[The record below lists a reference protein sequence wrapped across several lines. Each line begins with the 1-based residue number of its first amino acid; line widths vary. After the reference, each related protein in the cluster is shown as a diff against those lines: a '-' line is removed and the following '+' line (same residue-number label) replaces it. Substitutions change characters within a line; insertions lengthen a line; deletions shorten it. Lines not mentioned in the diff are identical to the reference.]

1 MARVFDVV
9 EYPSEMAD
17 ELVHRFPETGIAD
30 LRFGSQVIVR
40 ESQAAV
46 FFRDGRALDVLGPGR
61 HTISTANVPLLTN
74 LLGKLFGDRT
84 PFTAEVYFV
93 SMREFAD
100 RKWGTP
106 QPIIVRNTG
115 VGLGIAL
122 LQGFGTYSFQ
132 VKDPQQFVTQIVGQ
146 LGAYRT
152 SDIET
157 RLRTMLLSRLQD
169 LLGETTSQKNVLDL
183 IGLTD
188 ELGAGVRAKSQDDF
202 LAIGLLLKSFY
213 IGNLKPS
220 DKSAKELREMGML
233 DMQTYTQLQAADAM
247 RDAAQNPSGGAGLT
261 AGIGAGMGI
270 GNVLSGSL
278 AGMTQGQSQTQ
289 PTTPSASNV
298 MPDIMTPSEAAGF
311 LKVSEEDVVAA
322 INAGDLKARKIGSA
336 YRISKDALQDYL
348 RGRFYKSVQ
357 KKVGT
362 NANLFYSTRWLYEST
377 PVSYPQ
383 PPRSVQPR
391 HMTMARMSPHPVLRN
406 H

>member
-17 ELVHRFPETGIAD
+17 ELVHRFPETGVAD

-61 HTISTANVPLLTN
+61 HTITTANVPLLTD

-93 SMREFAD
+93 SMREFSD

-132 VKDPQQFVTQIVGQ
+132 VNDPQQFVTQVVGQ
-146 LGAYRT
+146 LGSFRT
-152 SDIET
+152 SDIEN

-169 LLGETTSQKNVLDL
+169 LLGETTSEKNVLDL

-188 ELGAGVRAKSQDDF
+188 ELGAGVRAKAQDDF
-202 LAIGLLLKSFY
+202 LALGLLLKSFY

-278 AGMTQGQSQTQ
+278 SGMTQGQAQTQ
-289 PTTPSASNV
+289 PVTPAVANGI
-298 MPDIMTPSEAAGF
+298 PDIMTPSEAAGF

-322 INAGDLKARKIGSA
+322 ITAGELKARKIGSA
-336 YRISKDALQDYL
+336 YRISKDALQEYL
-348 RGRFYKSVQ
+348 QG
-357 KKVGT
+357 
-362 NANLFYSTRWLYEST
+362 
-377 PVSYPQ
+377 
-383 PPRSVQPR
+383 
-391 HMTMARMSPHPVLRN
+391 
-406 H
+406 